1 MSRDAAPG
9 GGGAANGANAGGR
22 AATAGGA
29 APSGNAAVAD
39 EAVAVNGAAPAFR
52 FPVRVYWEDTDAG
65 GVVFY
70 ANYLKFFER
79 ARTEWLR
86 AAGCGQQR
94 LREETGAMFIVTDT
108 SVRYLRPARLDDVI
122 DVTVAVL
129 RAGRARLTIAQQ
141 AWRGDALLAEGT
153 IGIGCVDAAT
163 FRPRRIPFDPAR
175 LGTGAAPDGAA
186 PPGAA

>member
-1 MSRDAAPG
+1 VSRDAAPG
-9 GGGAANGANAGGR
+9 AAAS
-22 AATAGGA
+22 
-29 APSGNAAVAD
+29 SGNAAVAD
-39 EAVAVNGAAPAFR
+39 EAAAAPGNGAAPAFR

-122 DVTVAVL
+122 DVTVTIL
-129 RAGRARLTIAQQ
+129 HAGRARLTIAQQ

-163 FRPRRIPFDPAR
+163 FRPRRIPFDPAA
-175 LGTGAAPDGAA
+175 LGAGVLPDDTA